1 MASSAGSQQ
10 VVKLLIDE
18 MWTSTIA
25 EQLRL
30 RGYDV
35 VAVVERDDLEG
46 QSDAVILAKATSE
59 RRTVVTDNVG
69 DFRMAALAAFQRG
82 ESHSGLIL
90 TTDRGFSRHSPR
102 VIGRMVTALSAL
114 MDDDPDLTDQE
125 YWLD

>member
-69 DFRMAALAAFQRG
+69 DFRMAALASSAG
-82 ESHSGLIL
+82 W
-90 TTDRGFSRHSPR
+90 SPR
-102 VIGRMVTALSAL
+102 SAR
-114 MDDDPDLTDQE
+114 
-125 YWLD
+125 